1 VVAVKRGDIILCD
14 FNPVVG
20 TEQSGIRPAVIIQI
34 DRANAASPHTIVAP
48 LTSRIRKSLLPSHV
62 FVPIGI
68 ANLTQDSVIL
78 CEQIRVIDKSR
89 IIRVIG
95 HLDKEYIMQLNVAL
109 CTILGLS
116 DDGFAQIIPGEESQ

>member
-1 VVAVKRGDIILCD
+1 VVAIKRGDIILCD
-14 FNPVVG
+14 FNPVIG

-95 HLDKEYIMQLNVAL
+95 YLDREYIMQLNMAL

-116 DDGFAQIIPGEESQ
+116 DDEVAQIIAEE

>member
-1 VVAVKRGDIILCD
+1 VVAIKRGDIILCD
-14 FNPVVG
+14 FNPVIG

-34 DRANAASPHTIVAP
+34 DRANAASPHTIVVP
-48 LTSRIRKSLLPSHV
+48 LTSRIRKSLLQSHV
-62 FVPIGI
+62 FIPIGV

-95 HLDKEYIMQLNVAL
+95 HLDRDYIMQLNVAL

-116 DDGFAQIIPGEESQ
+116 DDEVAQIIAED